1 MNERHLLDIIR
12 AGLNGDKVL
21 LEHAALAFSRS
32 LKKELPA
39 TSEKIIAL
47 LGDHSFFGGNSLRAD
62 GVKAPPT
69 NPDSS
74 LDMAI
79 IVAPDESRYP
89 RPKLNEYLS
98 LSIDNFLEERANIA
112 TLLRNGIMPSNKILL
127 TGAPGTGKTMLARY
141 LASALGKNLVIM
153 DISSSISSLLGKTGA
168 NIKKILNYAKSTSSV
183 LLLDEFDAIA
193 KRRDDN
199 TDLGE
204 LKRVVN
210 VLLMEMEEWPS
221 SSLLI
226 ATSNHPELLD
236 RAIWRRF
243 DFHMDIGLPDVLGI
257 RDILF
262 DLLSEQMRNDADRT
276 FLGDVAG
283 LLDGVS
289 AADVCRFTNSVKRRM
304 ILKKEIFLCALIYE
318 LGPMNLTK
326 KNKGLLCVIA
336 KDSFVDLTVRQLA
349 DLTGLSSSGVQ
360 HHLSKLKN

>member
-1 MNERHLLDIIR
+1 MNEKYLLDMIR

-32 LKKELPA
+32 LKKAMPD

-47 LGDHSFFGGNSLRAD
+47 LSDHSFFGGHSLRAE

-69 NPDSS
+69 NPDSN
-74 LDMAI
+74 LDMAT
-79 IVAPDESRYP
+79 IVAPDESKFP
-89 RPKLNEYLS
+89 RPKLNEHLS
-98 LSIDNFLEERANIA
+98 QIIDNFLEERTNISA
-112 TLLRNGIMPSNKILL
+112 LLQNGILPSNKILL

-153 DISSSISSLLGKTGA
+153 DISSSISSLLGKTGS

-193 KRRDDN
+193 KSRNDN

-243 DFHMDIGLPDVLGI
+243 DFHLNIGLPDPFEI
-257 RDILF
+257 REILF
-262 DLLSEQMRNDADRT
+262 DLLSQQVKDDSNRT
-276 FLGDVAG
+276 FVGHVAG
-283 LLDGVS
+283 LLEGVS
-289 AADVCRFTNSVKRRM
+289 AADVCR
-304 ILKKEIFLCALIYE
+304 L
-318 LGPMNLTK
+318 P
-326 KNKGLLCVIA
+326 IA
-336 KDSFVDLTVRQLA
+336 
-349 DLTGLSSSGVQ
+349 
-360 HHLSKLKN
+360 